1 MCLALPHR
9 LFAHIRRVLILA
21 VAPLLLVGLVLPG
34 MALPAAAAGSV
45 DISAGGPAAAPFV
58 ADEDFSGGATAAVT
72 NAISTTGVT
81 NPAPQ
86 SVYQHN
92 RYGNFTYTIPGFTAG
107 ATYTIRLHF
116 AEEYWTTAGSR
127 IFNVLIDGTQVLTN
141 FDIFATAGGE
151 YKAVVEQFTETA
163 PASGTFTIQFAT
175 VKDNAQ
181 VNGIEIDPAGSTGN
195 TVTVT
200 NPGTQTSTAGTA
212 ASLQIHASDS
222 ASGQT
227 LTYAATGLPAGLS
240 INASSGLISGTPT
253 TAGSSTVTVT
263 ATDTTGASGTATFT
277 WTVSSGSGTGGVDI
291 SAGGPAAAPYAADED
306 FTGGATSNTT
316 HAITTTGLTD
326 PAPQSVYQ
334 HNRYGNFTYTIPG
347 LTPGGSYTVR
357 LHFAE
362 EYWTTAGSRIFNV
375 LINGTQ
381 VLTNFDIFATAGGEY
396 IAVIEPFTATASSTG
411 TITIQFVT
419 VKDNAQVNGI
429 EINPAGSTTGNTVTV
444 TNPGTQTSTAG
455 TAASLQIHASD
466 SASGQTL
473 TYTATG
479 LPAGLSI
486 NASTGLITG
495 TPTTTGTSTVTVTA
509 KDTTGASGSAS
520 FSWTV
525 NPAGANT
532 VTVTNPGSQSW
543 TVSTAASL
551 QIQASDSAPGQTL
564 TYSATGLPAGLTI
577 SSSGLISGTP
587 TTASTGSTTVKATDT
602 TGASGSATFSWT
614 VSAAGTGCTGQSNQP
629 NFGPNVYIFNPSES
643 ATTINNTLNTIFN
656 SQKVNQFGTQR
667 YAELFDPGT
676 YTGIEDNIG
685 YYVSAQGLGQN
696 PDQVAISGDMTVD
709 SFDGTGNAT
718 QNFWRSVENMEVTP
732 SAGSDR
738 WAVAQ
743 AGPFRRMD
751 IHGGLNLAPAS
762 NGYASGGYIADS
774 VVTGQVTSVSQQQ
787 WYSRDSNFGSWSGGV
802 WNMVFSGVNGAPAQ
816 SFPSPPETVLATTPV
831 SRDVPYLYVDSSGN
845 YNVFAPALRTN
856 ASGPSWAGGSTPG
869 TSVPMSDFF
878 VVTPSDTAAQMNA
891 ALAEGCNL
899 FFTPGVYNI
908 DQTLNVNNPN
918 TIILG
923 IGMPTLI
930 PIGGVDTMH
939 VADVDGVRIDGLIFD
954 AGTTNSNTLLQIGP
968 AGSSAN
974 HAANPISVQDT
985 FFRIG
990 GDIAGQATNSLV
1002 VNANNTLIDDIWA
1015 WRADHGNSG
1024 TVGWTINTAAHGLVV
1039 NGNNVLATGLFVEHY
1054 QNYQV
1059 QWFGNGGETIFFQD
1073 EMPYDAPNQAAWMN
1087 GSVDGYAAYEVG
1099 PNVTTHTAYGLGSYC
1114 YFNVDPSLIAD
1125 HAFETPTGSGI
1136 HFHDILTVS
1145 LGGVGVIE
1153 HVINETG
1160 SATPSNTTPVDI
1172 TSYP

>member
-1 MCLALPHR
+1 VIEPFTATASSTGTVTIQFVTVKDNAQVNGIEVNPSSANTVTVTNPGTHSST
-9 LFAHIRRVLILA
+9 
-21 VAPLLLVGLVLPG
+21 VGTAASLQISASDSASGQTLTYSANG
-34 MALPAAAAGSV
+34 LPAGLSINSGTGLISGTPTTAGTSTVTVTATDTTGASGSATFTWTVSSSSGSGGV

-58 ADEDFSGGATAAVT
+58 ADEDFTGGTTAAT
-72 NAISTTGVT
+72 THAITTTGLT

-92 RYGNFTYTIPGFTAG
+92 RF
-107 ATYTIRLHF
+107 
-116 AEEYWTTAGSR
+116 
-127 IFNVLIDGTQVLTN
+127 
-141 FDIFATAGGE
+141 
-151 YKAVVEQFTETA
+151 
-163 PASGTFTIQFAT
+163 
-175 VKDNAQ
+175 
-181 VNGIEIDPAGSTGN
+181 
-195 TVTVT
+195 
-200 NPGTQTSTAGTA
+200 
-212 ASLQIHASDS
+212 
-222 ASGQT
+222 
-227 LTYAATGLPAGLS
+227 
-240 INASSGLISGTPT
+240 
-253 TAGSSTVTVT
+253 
-263 ATDTTGASGTATFT
+263 
-277 WTVSSGSGTGGVDI
+277 
-291 SAGGPAAAPYAADED
+291 
-306 FTGGATSNTT
+306 
-316 HAITTTGLTD
+316 
-326 PAPQSVYQ
+326 
-334 HNRYGNFTYTIPG
+334 GNFTYTIPG
-347 LTPGGSYTVR
+347 LTAGASYTVR

-362 EYWTTAGSRIFNV
+362 EYWTTAGSRTFNV

-396 IAVIEPFTATASSTG
+396 IGVIEPFTATASSTG
-411 TITIQFVT
+411 TVTIQFVT

-429 EINPAGSTTGNTVTV
+429 EVFP
-444 TNPGTQTSTAG
+444 
-455 TAASLQIHASD
+455 
-466 SASGQTL
+466 SG
-473 TYTATG
+473 G
-479 LPAGLSI
+479 
-486 NASTGLITG
+486 
-495 TPTTTGTSTVTVTA
+495 
-509 KDTTGASGSAS
+509 
-520 FSWTV
+520 
-525 NPAGANT
+525 NT

-543 TVSTAASL
+543 TVGTAVSL
-551 QIQASDSAPGQTL
+551 QVQATDSASGQTL
-564 TYSATGLPAGLTI
+564 NYSATGLPAGLSI

-587 TTASTGSTTVKATDT
+587 TATGTGSATVTAKDT
-602 TGASGSATFSWT
+602 TGASGSATFNWT
-614 VSAAGTGCTGQSNQP
+614 VSAAGSGCTGQSNQP

-656 SQKVNQFGTQR
+656 AQKVNQFGTAR

-676 YTGIEDNIG
+676 YTGVEDNIG

-762 NGYASGGYIADS
+762 NGFASGGYIADS
-774 VVTGQVTSVSQQQ
+774 VVTGQVSSVSQQQ

-802 WNMVFSGVNGAPAQ
+802 WNMVFSGVNGAPANT
-816 SFPSPPETVLATTPV
+816 FPSPPETTLATTPV

-845 YNVFAPALRTN
+845 YHVFAPSLRTN
-856 ASGPSWAGGSTPG
+856 ASGPSWASGSTPG
-869 TSVPMSDFF
+869 TSIPMSDFF
-878 VVTPSDTAAQMNA
+878 VATPSNTAAQINA
-891 ALAEGCNL
+891 ALVEGCNV

-908 DQTLNVNNPN
+908 NQTINVNNPN
-918 TIILG
+918 TIVLG

-939 VADVDGVRIDGLIFD
+939 VADVDGVRIDGIIFD

-990 GDIAGQATNSLV
+990 GDIAGLATNSLV

-1024 TVGWTINTAAHGLVV
+1024 TVGWTVNTAQHGLIV

-1073 EMPYDAPNQAAWMN
+1073 EMPYDPPNQAAWMN
-1087 GSVDGYAAYEVG
+1087 GSSDGYASYEVG
-1099 PNVTTHTAYGLGSYC
+1099 PNVTSHTAYGLGSYC
-1114 YFNVDPSLIAD
+1114 FFNVNKSVVAD

-1160 SATPSNTTPVDI
+1160 GATPSNTTPVDI
-1172 TSYP
+1172 TTFP